1 MNAYRNITII
11 ILITIFSLLIA
22 GCTSTA
28 EAPTATVDVLP
39 TDTAETA
46 ETATAVPSPTFTP
59 KSTNIPT
66 PLPTDTPVPTPT
78 PQPTANA
85 LAPEVILGN
94 MRLSLANLKSFH
106 YESEWTISTSENE
119 DRYYSDEADVLFPD
133 RFQGISNLGYSGGEK
148 VSYIWIGDI
157 LYAKDPETNK
167 WQGEQSQTTFSFE
180 DYLKRLIPL
189 QDLQKKS
196 LAVEGIEIIDG
207 VSTYKLSGLQQ
218 EWPKRLSGDSS
229 VALMDDLTDLEGEF
243 VVTYWISQEDFLPIK
258 STTIGELTST
268 SILSVTFGFD
278 MTTNWSNFDAEFAI
292 DAPEGSD
299 VIVEELPKG
308 GDLIEMD
315 SYYVQM
321 PAGDNWNSTADP
333 TRDIINFSNELGPL
347 AQIVIGRNI
356 INRDLELFTAEEVA
370 DDYLRHEENIML
382 TEGVDAGLYEFEYLN
397 KGTTII
403 GGKEFYYMTYKLIM
417 NEEYTGG
424 VSMFSDATI
433 YLYFPDEFSDSLEFY
448 YLLFSEFYFDGE
460 PRIELTSEQ
469 IEEMLTSFQLKSS
482 E

>member
-1 MNAYRNITII
+1 MNAIRTITII
-11 ILITIFSLLIA
+11 ILITIFCLLIA

-28 EAPTATVDVLP
+28 EAPTATIEVLS
-39 TDTAETA
+39 TDTAEPIET
-46 ETATAVPSPTFTP
+46 ETAVSLPTDITELTETETAVPSPTY
-59 KSTNIPT
+59 
-66 PLPTDTPVPTPT
+66 T
-78 PQPTANA
+78 PQPTPTV
-85 LAPEVILGN
+85 LAPEVVLGN
-94 MRLSLANLKSFH
+94 MRHSLANLKSIH
-106 YESEWTISTSENE
+106 YQSEWTISTSENE

-133 RFQGISNLGYSGGEK
+133 RFQGVSNLGYSGGEK
-148 VSYIWIGDI
+148 VPYIWIGDI
-157 LYAKDPETNK
+157 LYAKDPETDT
-167 WQGEQSQTTFSFE
+167 WQGEQSRTTFSFE
-180 DYLKRLIPL
+180 DYLKLLIPL

-196 LAVEGIEIIDG
+196 IAIEGIEIVDG
-207 VSTYKLSGLQQ
+207 VPTYKLSGLQQ
-218 EWPKRLSGDSS
+218 KWPKRLSSDSS

-268 SILSVTFGFD
+268 STLSVTFGFN
-278 MTTNWSNFDAEFAI
+278 MTTNWSNFDAELTI
-292 DAPEGSD
+292 EAPEGSN

-321 PAGDNWNSTADP
+321 PVGDDWNSTDVP
-333 TRDIINFSNELGPL
+333 TSDTIHFSNEVGPL
-347 AQIVIGRNI
+347 AQIAIGRNI
-356 INRDLELFTAEEVA
+356 INRDLGLFTAEEVA

-397 KGTTII
+397 KGTTTV
-403 GGKEFYYMTYKLIM
+403 GDKEFYYMTYKWIM

-424 VSMFSDATI
+424 VPMFSDATI
-433 YLYFPDEFSDSLEFY
+433 YLYFPDEFSDSLVFY
-448 YLLFSEFYFDGE
+448 YLLFSEFYIDGE